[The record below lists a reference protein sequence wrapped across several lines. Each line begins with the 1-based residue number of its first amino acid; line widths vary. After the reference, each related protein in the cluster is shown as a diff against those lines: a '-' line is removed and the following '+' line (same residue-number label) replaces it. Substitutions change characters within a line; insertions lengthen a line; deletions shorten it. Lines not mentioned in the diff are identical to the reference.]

1 MYHNDKLSIFF
12 EDGQVN
18 DEVAPALDEYPL
30 PGGDAETENTTR
42 IIFSIKPRTL
52 LRIVLKLHEGFNLFD
67 TDGLRVTM
75 AIGREYYSPD
85 DVQSWWI
92 PYEQLLREEDA
103 VIGWES
109 FWVWNSETASQGTR
123 KITAPPPPGKQ
134 DDIALSLAGLLIH
147 YLEGDFKSTPCNE
160 WADIMQAAP
169 GCIAV
174 YVTRG
179 TLPRKPVRGS
189 KRCKTDPPESRV

>member
-1 MYHNDKLSIFF
+1 MYHNDKLSVFF
-12 EDGQVN
+12 EEGRVN
-18 DEVAPALDEYPL
+18 SETAPAFDEYPL
-30 PGGDAETENTTR
+30 PRGDTETENTPR
-42 IIFSIKPRTL
+42 VIFSIKPRTP
-52 LRIVLKLHEGFNLFD
+52 LRVILKLREGFNLFD

-92 PYEQLLREEDA
+92 PYEHLLREEDA

-109 FWVWNSETASQGTR
+109 FWVWNSETASQGAR
-123 KITAPPPPGKQ
+123 KITAPPPPSKHNCLTRLGFNP
-134 DDIALSLAGLLIH
+134 LIH
-147 YLEGDFKSTPCNE
+147 YLEGAFRSTPCNE

-189 KRCKTDPPESRV
+189 KRCKTDPPESKV